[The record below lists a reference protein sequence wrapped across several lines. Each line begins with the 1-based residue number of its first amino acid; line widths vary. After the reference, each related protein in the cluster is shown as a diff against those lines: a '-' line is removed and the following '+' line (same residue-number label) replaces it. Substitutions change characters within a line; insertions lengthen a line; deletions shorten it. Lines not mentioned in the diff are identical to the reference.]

1 MKSNNNNQLLDFL
14 RQNYSQ
20 IGIITK
26 IKKIE
31 SSNINSENY
40 LITTSKSKFVLRKF
54 TDNSPSKK
62 IEKMCQILVF
72 CKQKKA
78 KVMEPFKNKNNLFV
92 NTKNQM
98 YLTKFYDGEFFD
110 KSLNEIKT
118 TARNLG
124 LLHKTLSTNKISYDF
139 QTNQKFYKILVQSE
153 LIRIEKMIQKK
164 QKKDSVDS
172 QVSKNISLL
181 KSNSKFLKKNK
192 NIVIRSKISKQLIHF
207 DLHPKNILFN
217 KGRVLAFLDFASMR
231 KGYKITDVV
240 FTGFRFAIE
249 KTLDPKKINQLINFF
264 ITNYLSKNQLS
275 ETEMKHLDYFLTNEI
290 FSRICFIIRKKYFY
304 DSSFW
309 QNDLSK
315 FLEYLKIINKIK
327 LDKSKVKI
335 LKK

>member
-1 MKSNNNNQLLDFL
+1 LKSNNNNQLLDFL

-54 TDNSPSKK
+54 TDNSSSKK

-72 CKQKKA
+72 CKKKKA
-78 KVMEPFKNKNNLFV
+78 KVLEPFKNKKNLFV
-92 NTKNQM
+92 TTKNQM

-118 TARNLG
+118 VARNLG
-124 LLHKTLSTNKISYDF
+124 LLHKTLSATKISYDF
-139 QTNQKFYKILVQSE
+139 QTNQKFYKILDQSE

-164 QKKDSVDS
+164 QKKYSVDS
-172 QVSKNISLL
+172 KVSINISLL
-181 KSNSKFLKKNK
+181 KRNSKFLKKHK
-192 NIVIRSKISKQLIHF
+192 NVVKRTKISKQLIHF

-231 KGYKITDVV
+231 KGFKITDVV
-240 FTGFRFAIE
+240 FTGFRLAIE
-249 KTLDPKKINQLINFF
+249 KTRNPKKIKQLMIFF

-275 ETEMKHLDYFLTNEI
+275 ETETKHLDYFLTNEI
-290 FSRICFIIRKKYFY
+290 FSRLCYILRKKYFY
-304 DSSFW
+304 NSSLW
-309 QNDLSK
+309 ENDLSK

-327 LDKSKVKI
+327 LN
-335 LKK
+335 